1 MFKNVNFSFPE
12 LVEDLGW
19 SQHSLNPS
27 GSTEINDF
35 ILFYFQSCFVWQ
47 GTVNLIL
54 IDSIFKKS

>member
-35 ILFYFQSCFVWQ
+35 ILFYFQSCFF
-47 GTVNLIL
+47 GKGLST
-54 IDSIFKKS
+54 